1 MWKMLKKMYPKISR
15 AVPVGKQ
22 DRGGNIITNHESLKH
37 LYLDTYIK
45 RLRNRPIS
53 RVTSGVGIPTFSR
66 YTDRLGKLAGILL
79 L

>member
-1 MWKMLKKMYPKISR
+1 MKEGKLLRLLIKLTVMKMPVETKNYLKDDVAEIS
-15 AVPVGKQ
+15 
-22 DRGGNIITNHESLKH
+22 
-37 LYLDTYIK
+37 Y
-45 RLRNRPIS
+45 

>member
-1 MWKMLKKMYPKISR
+1 MRFIILILTILAQAFRVKDDVAEIS
-15 AVPVGKQ
+15 
-22 DRGGNIITNHESLKH
+22 
-37 LYLDTYIK
+37 Y
-45 RLRNRPIS
+45 